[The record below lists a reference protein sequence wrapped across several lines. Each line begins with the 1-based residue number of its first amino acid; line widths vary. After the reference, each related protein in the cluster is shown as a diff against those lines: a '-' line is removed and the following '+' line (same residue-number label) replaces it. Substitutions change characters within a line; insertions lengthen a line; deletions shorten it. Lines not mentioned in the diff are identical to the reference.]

1 MTPVLFFKGIA
12 CPLGNLL
19 ENVFALTFQNFVE
32 VKAESFQIR
41 PKKPGD
47 YILVDASSELKIG
60 WEDGKSLLEPPSK
73 AWVWTSLNHGRC
85 SSFNR
90 AEPCRASSEA
100 HGISWTQF
108 PSSGFAKTFVYL
120 LLFYKTWFFDTHW
133 CLTRP
138 GSLHN
143 PSRLWVGRLRTHGTL
158 DSDHFPS
165 LQMVGLS
172 SPHQLSTH
180 IHFWLVPIARNVTRP
195 PGLVLLVFEPFR
207 LP

>member
-1 MTPVLFFKGIA
+1 MLFFKGIA

-73 AWVWTSLNHGRC
+73 AWLKIMDELESWPM
-85 SSFNR
+85 FIFQ
-90 AEPCRASSEA
+90 PCRASSEA

-143 PSRLWVGRLRTHGTL
+143 PSRLWVSRLRTHGTL

-172 SPHQLSTH
+172 SPRQLSAH
-180 IHFWLVPIARNVTRP
+180 IHFWLVPIARNVTRL

>member
-1 MTPVLFFKGIA
+1 MGRWKIITGTSIQSMVKDYGRAWIMADVHLWTVQSHAEQVLKHTESPGLSFPVL
-12 CPLGNLL
+12 
-19 ENVFALTFQNFVE
+19 
-32 VKAESFQIR
+32 
-41 PKKPGD
+41 
-47 YILVDASSELKIG
+47 ASPRHLFICFCFTK
-60 WEDGKSLLEPPSK
+60 
-73 AWVWTSLNHGRC
+73 HG
-85 SSFNR
+85 
-90 AEPCRASSEA
+90 
-100 HGISWTQF
+100 
-108 PSSGFAKTFVYL
+108 
-120 LLFYKTWFFDTHW
+120 FFDTHW

-165 LQMVGLS
+165 LQMVRLS
-172 SPHQLSTH
+172 SPRQLSAH